1 MAQGQKS
8 FYSLLGGIV
17 VVGGALLAYRVL
29 GARTVSIPA
38 NVVVSQADTTGFR
51 GYIIGSDSAPIE
63 VTEYADFQ
71 CPQCANFDAVSW
83 PDIKQRLVDAGKIR
97 FRYRDFPLDQI
108 HRNTRIAAHSAACA
122 NDQGKFWAMKAALYR
137 RQSEWAESSSP
148 MSTLKLAA
156 ADAALT
162 LATWESCMQSAK
174 YAGRLQ
180 ASADE
185 AVKVGVNSTPTFL
198 IGGRLYPG
206 LPADSMVKLVDSLVA
221 LKATAPATPPKP

>member
-8 FYSLLGGIV
+8 FYYLLGGIV